1 MQINLWGTEFMHYTL
16 FIRCVA
22 EFMGTAL
29 MVALGNGS
37 VANVEL
43 KGTKGF
49 HGGWILIGF
58 GYGIGV
64 MIPAMMFA
72 GISGAQINPAMTLA
86 LAVNGQFPWAE
97 VFPYVLAQM
106 LGAIFGQACIVA
118 AYKPYYNHT
127 TNAESILGTFST
139 IDNEHSQLNGFINE
153 FLGTFVLVLGAV
165 ALTADKIDL
174 RADFIGLGFLVMAL
188 VVSLGGATGPALNP
202 ARDLGPRLL
211 HAILPLQHKGSSQF
225 SYSWVPVVAP
235 ILGGICA
242 VKVWSVFFG

>member
-1 MQINLWGTEFMHYTL
+1 MHYTL

>member
-1 MQINLWGTEFMHYTL
+1 MHYTL
-16 FIRCVA
+16 FIRCMA
-22 EFMGTAL
+22 EFIGTAL

-72 GISGAQINPAMTLA
+72 GTSGAQINPAMTLA
-86 LAVNGQFPWAE
+86 MAVNGQFPWGE
-97 VFPYVLAQM
+97 VLPYLVAQM

-118 AYKPYYNHT
+118 AYKPYYDKT

-139 IDNEHSQLNGFINE
+139 IDNVHSKWNGFINE
-153 FLGTFVLVLGAV
+153 FLGTFVLILGAV
-165 ALTADKIDL
+165 ALTSDKIGPRSDL
-174 RADFIGLGFLVMAL
+174 LGLGFLVMAL

-211 HAILPLQHKGSSQF
+211 HAVLPLQHKGSSQF
-225 SYSWVPVVAP
+225 EYSWVPVVAP
-235 ILGGICA
+235 ILGGIVA
-242 VKVWSVFFG
+242 VKVWTIFFS

>member
-1 MQINLWGTEFMHYTL
+1 MHYTL

-22 EFMGTAL
+22 EFIGTAL

-64 MIPAMMFA
+64 MIPVMMFA
-72 GISGAQINPAMTLA
+72 GISGGAFNPAMTLGMA
-86 LAVNGQFPWAE
+86 TNGLFPWSE
-97 VFPYVLAQM
+97 VLPYLAAQF
-106 LGAIFGQACIVA
+106 LGAIFGQALIVA
-118 AYKPYYNHT
+118 AYKPYYDHT
-127 TNAESILGTFST
+127 TNADSILGTFST
-139 IDNEHSQLNGFINE
+139 IDNAHSKLNGFINE

-165 ALTADKIDL
+165 ALTSDKVDS

-188 VVSLGGATGPALNP
+188 VISLGGATGPALNP
-202 ARDLGPRLL
+202 ARDLGPRIL
-211 HAILPLQHKGSSQF
+211 HAILPLQHKGSSQWE
-225 SYSWVPVVAP
+225 YSWVPVVAP
-235 ILGGICA
+235 IVGAICA
-242 VKVWSVFFG
+242 VKVWTTFF